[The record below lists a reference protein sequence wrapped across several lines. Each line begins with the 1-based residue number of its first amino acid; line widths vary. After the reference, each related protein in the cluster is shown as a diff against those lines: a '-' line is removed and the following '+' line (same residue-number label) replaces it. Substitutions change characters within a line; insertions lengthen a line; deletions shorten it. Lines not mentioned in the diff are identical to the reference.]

1 MISFKFI
8 LVTIIT
14 YMVLHT
20 SVSFVIMYLL
30 SVLKNY
36 LQSTQKDIKIAGLVC
51 IIFVNK
57 FSILR

>member
-30 SVLKNY
+30 SVLKDY